1 MGVANNL
8 LSSVVQAC
16 SCNENTGVLCRQKLL
31 HCFRCSLLY
40 VSGKGRRRRGRVKGR
55 AEGGGEGDGEL
66 GEREGE
72 RGEGRCERGISTTK
86 KMKM

>member
-31 HCFRCSLLY
+31 HCFWCSLLD
-40 VSGKGRRRRGRVKGR
+40 VSGKGRRRRRGRVKGR
-55 AEGGGEGDGEL
+55 AEGGGEGNGEL
-66 GEREGE
+66 GERERE
-72 RGEGRCERGISTTK
+72 KGEGR
-86 KMKM
+86 